1 MSYTVNGA
9 EFDSEPRPG
18 QCLRTF
24 VRALGFHGVKKG
36 CDAGDCG
43 ACTVWL
49 DGLPVHSCITPA
61 IRAQGHEV
69 TTIEGLG
76 TPDNLHPMQRQFR
89 DAPGFQCG
97 FCTAG
102 MIMTAATFTDDQ
114 KQDLPRAFKGNL
126 CRCTGYR
133 AIEDAVNGVVGI
145 EAAKPGEAVGTS
157 VGAPAATGVVTGTV
171 EFTMDTEMEGMLHL
185 KVLHSPHAHARIVAI
200 DKSAAL
206 AVPAVVR
213 VYTFEDVPKKR
224 YSTAIHTDHL
234 VDPDDTYMLDNVVRF
249 VGQRVVAVLAESI
262 SAAEEGCRAVV
273 VEYEMLPA
281 VFDPEE
287 AMTDGAP
294 QLHTYDDPF
303 AHDKKRNILLELHG
317 EIGDVE
323 AGFAEADV
331 IHQATYFSP
340 RVQHAHLETHGS
352 IAWMEN
358 GRLNVRTAS
367 QSPSIAKLK
376 LAHLFSLRP
385 DQLRVFCK
393 RVGGGFGGKQE
404 LISEDLPALATLDT
418 GRPVSWEFSRTEEF
432 TTASPRH
439 PMKVT
444 VKLGA
449 KADGTLTA
457 FQYRNVSNTGA
468 YGNHGGETLFAA
480 AAAIA
485 LYRCPTKKFDGWS
498 VYTNTVPSGALR
510 GYGMTQPGYAV
521 ECAIHELAVKLG
533 MDPAAL
539 RRHNVVRPGDR
550 LLAIGDHADDVE
562 FTEDGITE
570 CIDLV
575 DEALRC
581 DNSGGDLGDD
591 WLVGAGAA
599 TSLHET
605 APPTDHISDAWATL
619 GDDGTYEIA
628 VGTVEFGEGTSTVH
642 VQIAATNLGTTPSRI
657 RLVQSDTDRTGFD
670 TGAFAS
676 AGMFVAGNA
685 VNYASSALRKRMLGF
700 AAAHVGVDV
709 ADCSMDDDGIVCAD
723 TRLTLAELLEAGR
736 ARGVRFAEARKA
748 FGSPRSV
755 TSNTHGF
762 RIAVHRVT
770 GEIRVLY
777 SVHAADAGVVINHAQ
792 AHGQVEGGVAMGL
805 GFALTENFHV
815 DAAGVMVN
823 PNLRNYRIPT
833 FADVPRTEILWVKSS
848 DSVGPMKAKGM
859 AECCI
864 NPIAPALANALEDA
878 TGVRFRDLP
887 FSPERIYERIYV
899 RHGAATPA
907 ERGVDGALEP
917 ERAR

>member
-1 MSYTVNGA
+1 MTYTVNGA
-9 EFDSEPRPG
+9 TFDAEPDSG

-24 VRALGFHGVKKG
+24 VRSLGVHGVKKG

-49 DGLPVHSCITPA
+49 DGAPVHSCITPA
-61 IRAQGHEV
+61 FRADGREV

-76 TPDNLHPMQRQFR
+76 TPENLHPMQEQFR
-89 DAPGFQCG
+89 NAPGFQCG

-102 MIMTAATFTDDQ
+102 MIMTAATFTDEQ
-114 KQDLPRAFKGNL
+114 KRDLPRALKGNL

-133 AIEDAVNGVVGI
+133 AIEDAVNGVAAI
-145 EAAKPGEAVGTS
+145 EEAKPGQAVGTS

-185 KVLHSPHAHARIVAI
+185 KVLHSPHAHARIVSI
-200 DKSAAL
+200 DTSGAME
-206 AVPAVVR
+206 VPGVQR
-213 VYTFEDVPKKR
+213 VYTWEDVPRKR

-249 VGQRVVAVLAESI
+249 AGQRVVAVLADSVR
-262 SAAEEGCRAVV
+262 AAEEGCRRVV
-273 VEYEMLPA
+273 VQYQVLPA

-287 AMTDGAP
+287 AMRDGAP
-294 QLHTYDDPF
+294 RLHSYEDPF
-303 AHDKKRNILLELHG
+303 AHDKDHNVLLELHG
-317 EIGDVE
+317 EIGDFD
-323 AGFAEADV
+323 AGLAEADV
-331 IHQATYFSP
+331 IHEATYYSP

-352 IAWMEN
+352 IAWMED

-376 LAHLFSLRP
+376 LAYLFDLRP
-385 DQLRVFCK
+385 DQLRVFCT

-418 GRPVSWEFSRTEEF
+418 GRPVSWEFTREEEF

-444 VKLGA
+444 VTLGA

-457 FQYRNVSNTGA
+457 FGYRNVSNTGA

-480 AAAIA
+480 GAAIA
-485 LYRCPTKKFDGWS
+485 LYRCPNKKFDAWS

-510 GYGMTQPGYAV
+510 GYGMTQPGFAV

-533 MDPAAL
+533 LDPAEL
-539 RRHNVVRPGDR
+539 RRRNVVRPGDA
-550 LLAIGDHADDVE
+550 LLALAEHADDVE
-562 FTEDGITE
+562 FTEDGIIE
-570 CIDLV
+570 CVDLV
-575 DEALRC
+575 DEALRR
-581 DNSGGDLGDD
+581 DDSGHDLGED
-591 WLVGAGAA
+591 WLVGAGSAA
-599 TSLHET
+599 SLHET
-605 APPTDHISDAWATL
+605 APPTEHLSDAWATL
-619 GDDGTYEIA
+619 RADGTYEIA

-642 VQIAATNLGTTPSRI
+642 VQIAATNLGTTPDRI
-657 RLVQSDTDRTGFD
+657 RLVQSDTDKTGFD

-685 VNYASSALRKRMLGF
+685 VNHASTALRNRILGF
-700 AAAHVGVDV
+700 AARHTGVPL
-709 ADCSMDDDGIVCAD
+709 ADCTLDDDAVVCGG
-723 TRLTLAELLEAGR
+723 TRLPLAELLEAAS
-736 ARGVRFAEARKA
+736 ARGIRFTESRKA
-748 FGSPRSV
+748 YGSPRSV
-755 TSNTHGF
+755 TSNSHGF

-770 GEIRVLY
+770 GEIRILY
-777 SVHAADAGVVINHAQ
+777 SVHATDAGVVINPAQ
-792 AHGQVEGGVAMGL
+792 TRGQVDGGVAMGI
-805 GFALTENFHV
+805 GFALTENYGV
-815 DAAGVMVN
+815 DDAGVMTN
-823 PNLRNYRIPT
+823 PSLRNYRIPT
-833 FADVPRTEILWVKSS
+833 YADVPRTELLFVESS

-864 NPIAPALANALEDA
+864 NPVAPALANALEDA

-887 FSPERIYERIYV
+887 LTPERIYDRL
-899 RHGAATPA
+899 PS
-907 ERGVDGALEP
+907 
-917 ERAR
+917 ARPTSIA